1 LIEANNQKALAELR
15 SKTKEVKFRQE
26 AEAFKNQTH
35 LEADNEA
42 EVIRKNA
49 MARLAVAQDKTKALV
64 TEAVQESN
72 QQGNM
77 QMQRKHN
84 EKMKLN
90 NALET
95 LAERGHMVVS
105 GQNGQQVLNF
115 FNKTI
120 DQITGQ

>member
-1 LIEANNQKALAELR
+1 M
-15 SKTKEVKFRQE
+15 QE
-26 AEAFKNQTH
+26 AEAFRQQIH

-77 QMQRKHN
+77 ANQRKHN

-90 NALET
+90 GALEN
-95 LAERGHMVVS
+95 LARKGHMVVS
-105 GQNGQQVLNF
+105 GQNGQQVLDF
-115 FNKTI
+115 YNKTI
-120 DQITGQ
+120 EEVTQHK